1 MLIRTL
7 EPYPHRVMADSL
19 DKNLLRQPKQSFV
32 SRIAYAVILYPIEL
46 SLSLVSSVLRPI
58 APQLIPLA
66 VFFLLVPSLVIPA
79 IVSGLYVWY
88 SRAISWQSP
97 LFFQYGCVLVY
108 YQEPLSTHV
117 PRATACHHTLRL
129 NSSHLILPNLMTYLS
144 TSLSLPHRLTMI
156 LGTS

>member
-1 MLIRTL
+1 
-7 EPYPHRVMADSL
+7 MAD
-19 DKNLLRQPKQSFV
+19 KNVQRQPERSFV

-46 SLSLVSSVLRPI
+46 SLSLVTSLSRPF

-66 VFFLLVPSLVIPA
+66 VFFLLVPSLFIPA

-97 LFFQYGCVLVY
+97 LFFQYGCVLAY
-108 YQEPLSTHV
+108 SQERLSTHV
-117 PRATACHHTLRL
+117 LRATASHHTLRL
-129 NSSHLILPNLMTYLS
+129 ISSHLTLPNLMTYLS
-144 TSLSLPHRLTMI
+144 ILLSLPHRLTMI